1 MNLNDHLVEV
11 LKSKCGCSQCIKK
24 PVSYTVCQYRP
35 GSVDVLIKDGNKAYT
50 MCLK

>member
-11 LKSKCGCSQCIKK
+11 LKTKCGCQDCCKK
-24 PVSYTVCQYRP
+24 NISYTACQYRP